1 MKKYVTYKYYLFKN
15 KLKDTKETYAQYL
28 RETTN
33 DPEWLI
39 KAMVNNAYV
48 WNTRFC
54 EHIQ

>member
-33 DPEWLI
+33 NPEWLI